1 MFYLKPSIAR
11 PLVKFVLFGLL
22 FGILPVLPGEA
33 GILEQMEK
41 ELVELADRVRPAVV
55 SLSPY
60 IAKGAV
66 RQGLPNRGRP
76 IPSTIW
82 VRCTVKDKVF
92 SRTTRLR

>member
-1 MFYLKPSIAR
+1 MFYSIPSIAR

-60 IAKGAV
+60 IA
-66 RQGLPNRGRP
+66 
-76 IPSTIW
+76 
-82 VRCTVKDKVF
+82 TVKPSPDERMGGKVAN
-92 SRTTRLR
+92 